1 MYRRRRATREIAF
14 SFDSFLDMVANVVG
28 VIIRLILVVWV
39 GARAYTGVV
48 APPADDPIPVETAA
62 EEPADEVVAMPVEPP
77 LENAL
82 LPHQQELAR
91 LQQQLLEQM
100 RGVQQVRDQSALTDK
115 EVAELTAKNVELE
128 SEVVELDRT
137 AAKQKQRVQVVA
149 LSAQELQCRYKKLAD
164 EMTDLKKLPSL
175 KKTLHYQTPVSEPL
189 YSEELEF
196 ECYQGR
202 VTFIETHALIE
213 EVKREFESRKQEFF
227 SSESSTARVDPVGAF
242 RAVFHVQLERFP
254 QRSITITE
262 GRIEPVQDSRGE
274 NLTEAMKPTSAFR
287 QIADV
292 IDPKAT
298 SVTFWVYPDSFAM
311 FRQLRDYLYDR
322 KITVAARPIPNGS
335 SIGWSRNGTAA
346 RGQ

>member
-1 MYRRRRATREIAF
+1 
-14 SFDSFLDMVANVVG
+14 
-28 VIIRLILVVWV
+28 
-39 GARAYTGVV
+39 
-48 APPADDPIPVETAA
+48 VE
-62 EEPADEVVAMPVEPP
+62 DVVAMPVEPP
-77 LENAL
+77 LDDAL
-82 LPHQQELAR
+82 VPHQQELAR
-91 LQQQLLEQM
+91 LQQELLEQM

-137 AAKQKQRVQVVA
+137 AAQKKQDVQVAV
-149 LSAQELQCRYKKLAD
+149 LSAQELQSRYKKLAD
-164 EMTDLKKLPSL
+164 EIADLKKLPSL

-196 ECYQGR
+196 ECNQGR

-213 EVKREFESRKQEFF
+213 EIKQEFETRKQEFF
-227 SSESSTARVDPVGAF
+227 SSEASTARVDPVGAF
-242 RAVFHVQLERFP
+242 GAVFHVKLERFP
-254 QRSITITE
+254 QKSISITE
-262 GRIEPVQDSRGE
+262 GLFEPVQNLRGE
-274 NLTEAMKPTSAFR
+274 SLTEAMKPTSAFR

-298 SVTFWVYPDSFAM
+298 SVTFWVYPDSFGM

-322 KITVAARPIPNGS
+322 KITVAARPIPAGAG
-335 SIGWSRNGTAA
+335 IGWSRHGTAA